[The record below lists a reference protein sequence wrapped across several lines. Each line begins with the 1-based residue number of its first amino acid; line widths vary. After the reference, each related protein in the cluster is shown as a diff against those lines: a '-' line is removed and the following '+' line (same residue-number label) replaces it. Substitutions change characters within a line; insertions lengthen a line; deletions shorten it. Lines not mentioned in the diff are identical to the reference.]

1 MSTQAFA
8 GVVAFSGDVAL
19 VQLPPSFSALTS
31 NYYAFLFKERS
42 GYVIPDFPAINPLI
56 PPGREFLSVST
67 PGNYGLDPRIPR
79 HLPPGTVVDTYVLY
93 FDPIGENIFSWSAS
107 GAFSFDQEILGIQLD
122 NQYSLI
128 GEILD
133 LPGLE
138 TSQFNSWLEPS
149 DCVSEPDICDS
160 LHPVCRSSH
169 DYVRLQGHVIT
180 RPNADICRCARA
192 CDCDAVRKQ
201 LCALFGVTAS
211 KSGCRAQSGLWSPL
225 RLPAPPRSETA
236 IPGTQY
242 IFQAHHM
249 TALDTRV
256 RTHKLNEKP
265 G

>member
-1 MSTQAFA
+1 MKRKTALAAFFFALAMSTQAFA

-160 LHPVCRSSH
+160 FTLSADLRTITFDFRATSSQ
-169 DYVRLQGHVIT
+169 DPMRIFVAVPEPATVMLFASSFALFLVLLR
-180 RPNADICRCARA
+180 RRA
-192 CDCDAVRKQ
+192 AVVRK
-201 LCALFGVTAS
+201 AAYG
-211 KSGCRAQSGLWSPL
+211 
-225 RLPAPPRSETA
+225 PR
-236 IPGTQY
+236 
-242 IFQAHHM
+242 
-249 TALDTRV
+249 
-256 RTHKLNEKP
+256 
-265 G
+265 